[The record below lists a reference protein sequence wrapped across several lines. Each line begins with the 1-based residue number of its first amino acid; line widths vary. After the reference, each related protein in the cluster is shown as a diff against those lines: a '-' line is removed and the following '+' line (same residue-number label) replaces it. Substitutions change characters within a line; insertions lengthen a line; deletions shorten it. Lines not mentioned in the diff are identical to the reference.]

1 MLLEGWSGPGQTQS
15 LQLAALIVA
24 GSELNEQALVAERV
38 RDLLVNAPGFKQYSG
53 HQEEIQNK
61 QVPGRAACRK
71 AACFNPV
78 YKGSWKEKANTKR
91 SDEATDRATSALQRA
106 EEEKITWTSITSAIA
121 TLMEQ
126 YGAPQKRW
134 WYMNKNYQYLSRL
147 KNFVKTKY

>member
-15 LQLAALIVA
+15 LQLAALSVA

-53 HQEEIQNK
+53 HKEEIQNK

-91 SDEATDRATSALQRA
+91 TDEAANRASRALQRA
-106 EEEKITWTSITSAIA
+106 EKEKLTWASTTSAING
-121 TLMEQ
+121 LLER

-134 WYMNKNYQYLSRL
+134 WYMKKNYQY
-147 KNFVKTKY
+147 Y